1 MSDSD
6 SQALQPLPHIEPFDF
21 HGDALIA
28 VIVDGHEVALP
39 IRSVCGALGLDTQS
53 QSERLREHDVLSQG
67 LRIVKIPVGNRV
79 QSVLALNRRY
89 LAFWLAT
96 ITPSQVSDTARPKLV
111 SYQQELVDVLDS
123 LYGTGEAQAAES
135 GTEPALATINARFAA
150 LIAELRITRAA
161 LLAAQ
166 RQTDAKIDAQDVRL
180 SAVEELVG
188 GRLTT
193 IQGQLDEA
201 QQRLLDTVKITAA
214 QQSVIRRAIERLA
227 KRYQK
232 KTGKSIY
239 DLLHLRFCAELG
251 TPRYDALP
259 AKKYGEALVWLR
271 ARAAEYLPG
280 DPDALPPLQESL
292 L

>member
-1 MSDSD
+1 MEL
-6 SQALQPLPHIEPFDF
+6 AKRRLQ
-21 HGDALIA
+21 
-28 VIVDGHEVALP
+28 
-39 IRSVCGALGLDTQS
+39 
-53 QSERLREHDVLSQG
+53 
-67 LRIVKIPVGNRV
+67 
-79 QSVLALNRRY
+79 
-89 LAFWLAT
+89 
-96 ITPSQVSDTARPKLV
+96 
-111 SYQQELVDVLDS
+111 
-123 LYGTGEAQAAES
+123 
-135 GTEPALATINARFAA
+135 
-150 LIAELRITRAA
+150 
-161 LLAAQ
+161 
-166 RQTDAKIDAQDVRL
+166 
-180 SAVEELVG
+180 
-188 GRLTT
+188 RLTT

-227 KRYQK
+227 KRHEK

-239 DLLHLRFCAELG
+239 DLLHVRFCAELG